1 LYRTKTIE
9 RREGNVQAGRGHQM
23 FSFYLKK
30 TFVDQEPGIDIV
42 NIQYW
47 GTRRCPEGC

>member
-1 LYRTKTIE
+1 
-9 RREGNVQAGRGHQM
+9 M

-30 TFVDQEPGIDIV
+30 TFLDQEPGIDIV

-47 GTRRCPEGC
+47 GTRSTCFDSFGHTSLEMPEGEDASR